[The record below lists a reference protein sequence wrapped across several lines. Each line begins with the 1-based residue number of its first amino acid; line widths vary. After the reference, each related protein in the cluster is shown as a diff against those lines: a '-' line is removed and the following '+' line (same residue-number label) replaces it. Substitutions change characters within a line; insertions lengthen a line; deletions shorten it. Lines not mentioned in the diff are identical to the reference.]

1 MNDRLLDN
9 SPGGAG
15 FASSRTPSPAGLHQR
30 GMALISGLLLLLV
43 ITILG
48 ISMFRSFGIQARI
61 AGNTREKQR
70 ALHAAEGAQA
80 YAEWWVSGP
89 GGGNATLGSPCLQQF
104 TVTKPADVQVCSNQL
119 TPSTVTTNSW
129 MSQGSQVG
137 FIYAPTGMSTTTG
150 SDLYAQYP
158 MFYIAFL
165 NGTYD
170 SQSGTQTNNYR
181 VDATG
186 AGGTAN
192 TVVVVES
199 TYQVAVTYTTQTS
212 KTKFFNLTGP

>member
-1 MNDRLLDN
+1 MNIQLLDH
-9 SPGGAG
+9 SPGDAG
-15 FASSRTPSPAGLHQR
+15 FTRHRGTSRVAFRQH

-43 ITILG
+43 VTILG

-89 GGGNATLGSPCLQQF
+89 GGGNATTGAPCALVV
-104 TVTKPADVQVCSNQL
+104 TVHAPTDVNACSNQL
-119 TPSTVTTNSW
+119 TPSTVTAGPW
-129 MSQGSQVG
+129 MSQGNQVG
-137 FIYAPTGMSTTTG
+137 FIYAPTGMSITG
-150 SDLYAQYP
+150 TDLYAQYP

-170 SQSGTQTNNYR
+170 KQSGTQTNYYR
-181 VDATG
+181 VNATG
-186 AGGTAN
+186 AGGTPN
-192 TVVVVES
+192 TVAVVES
-199 TYQVAVTYTTQTS
+199 TYQVAVTYTTQVS
-212 KTKFFNLTGP
+212 KTKFYSLTGP